1 MGAHWVGDCGN
12 SEWRVRRAVGASSL
26 QAKTLKGQMHDGT
39 KEKIVKKV
47 LRGYAKGKAG
57 DLIQIG
63 AIPAPHSK
71 DKLSPRERQRQKRFG
86 QARCNDI

>member
-1 MGAHWVGDCGN
+1 M
-12 SEWRVRRAVGASSL
+12 
-26 QAKTLKGQMHDGT
+26 
-39 KEKIVKKV
+39 KKV

-71 DKLSPRERQRQKRFG
+71 DKLSPEGTSQKKEIWSGEVQRYLRKKMISHSLACPERRSRF
-86 QARCNDI
+86 RDIVDDR